1 MTSTQQETPAP
12 AVPVGQAVGQTE
24 AALTRLLN
32 IDLAE
37 RGVSRQAY
45 LALQRL
51 NSLGGHATREAYE
64 RDLREWLDLD
74 AAAASRLAAEV
85 ISAGLVATDRP
96 TDGPSGGPSGG
107 PSDGPSDGRAG
118 GAVRLTAQGQAL
130 RADILGAGRQLTD
143 PILAAIDPGDLQ
155 TTIRTLEEITR
166 RASEIPVR
174 PISEETPS

>member
-1 MTSTQQETPAP
+1 MANIQLQTPAP
-12 AVPVGQAVGQTE
+12 AGPPASAVPVGQAVGQTE

-51 NSLGGHATREAYE
+51 NSLGGHATLEAYE

-85 ISAGLVATDRP
+85 ISAGLVATD
-96 TDGPSGGPSGG
+96 G
-107 PSDGPSDGRAG
+107 PSDGPSDGRPA
-118 GAVRLTAQGQAL
+118 AQSG
-130 RADILGAGRQLTD
+130 
-143 PILAAIDPGDLQ
+143 
-155 TTIRTLEEITR
+155 
-166 RASEIPVR
+166 
-174 PISEETPS
+174 

>member
-1 MTSTQQETPAP
+1 MTSIQQQTPAP
-12 AVPVGQAVGQTE
+12 AVPVGQAVGQAE

-37 RGVSRQAY
+37 RGVSRQFY

-51 NSLGGHATREAYE
+51 NSLGGHTSREAYE

-74 AAAASRLAAEV
+74 SAAAARLAAEV
-85 ISAGLVATDRP
+85 ISAGLVAA
-96 TDGPSGGPSGG
+96 
-107 PSDGPSDGRAG
+107 DGPSDGRASATVG
-118 GAVRLTAQGQAL
+118 GTVQLTAQGQAL
-130 RADILGAGRQLTD
+130 RVDILGAGRQLTG

-166 RASEIPVR
+166 RVSEIPVR
-174 PISEETPS
+174 PASEEATPS